1 MKFAKKFF
9 VVLMAMALLVTCLA
23 ISSSATS
30 DFTADNIEDVI
41 EYHLYKTYMIETFD
55 NYEVTVDDEDE
66 GVMGGYEYADD
77 DRVEIKDV
85 FSFSESGKASMDYAV
100 ELNGESNKVLKVTN
114 TTNNEIDYVARFDEA
129 TDKLV
134 VSVKVKT
141 NDFVTEGDNPV
152 NGSKFSIILQVNNP
166 ANQIDKTPTLTM
178 FAMDCRD
185 TEDMKFTFCEYSKSG
200 EDHIYTDSAVVSD
213 IAPELDKWY
222 QIDAVFDFAEGKY
235 SVDIESEDGAVGGT
249 GAQSLGTLE
258 SATRVRL
265 LMNDVAG
272 KTGTVTYLDDLFVY
286 QGSFVRDVENKDAA
300 TSAAIINLDAM
311 ANDAATSLE
320 DRIRIADVY
329 ARLFNE
335 NDLNYK
341 TTAPVEPNEDLDIP
355 GVPGTPNKEKVDA
368 IIAASDAYMNST
380 YAEALIT
387 YVDSLKSLTYY
398 DKIKMAGQHY
408 DDYDTPGDA
417 DRFDMMFC
425 ENGQIEAEVAAL
437 AGLNADVAAEIV
449 RVKALYDA
457 EQDVI
462 KNIEYDSNAFGSL
475 LMGFDPDNK
484 DYNYIKEQYE
494 ALSLFTKRDGTF
506 KFAVENNIAEEN
518 VKFATIADAEP
529 IYVALGTK
537 KAEIEANATKFMGIV
552 DKMAAEPVLQQGFA
566 ALYATYTE
574 AVAAYNGGVIHKD
587 LDNSTYPGLSSVI
600 ALYNIRCDYVEERV
614 ALSNEFISIVN
625 AANASTYYPTIVAQ
639 LAKAAPY
646 LDADIANLSVE
657 FEYAGVTEAKATY
670 DALQTKVVAI
680 RADSDAY
687 LAAVN
692 AIDMTAAYSALK
704 TAVDAAVAKDKGNDF
719 LGIPGITEANIKLAE
734 AEAKVKSLEGNSAT
748 LIAAVEQLKA
758 AKTLAERREL
768 IFVANAA
775 QAKAEATIS
784 GVAAAKTELAAQ
796 IAKYDADVAAAN
808 AALVAATEGACDVAS
823 FATPTAGM
831 YKSAD
836 IVKAMLK

>member
-134 VSVKVKT
+134 VSVRVKT
-141 NDFVTEGDNPV
+141 NDFVTEENNTV

-166 ANQIDKTPTLTM
+166 ANQTDKTPTISM
-178 FAMDCRD
+178 FSMDCRD
-185 TEDMKFTFCEYSKSG
+185 TENMKFAYCKYSKSG
-200 EDHIYTDSAVVSD
+200 ADHVYTEGTEISN

-222 QIDAVFDFAEGKY
+222 QIDAVFDFAEGEY
-235 SVDIESEDGAVGGT
+235 SVAIESEDGATGGT
-249 GAQSLGTLE
+249 GVQSLGTLE
-258 SATRVRL
+258 SVNRVRL
-265 LMNDVAG
+265 LINDVYG
-272 KTGTVTYLDDLFVY
+272 KTGTVTYLDNLFVY

-300 TSAAIINLDAM
+300 TSAAILNLDAM
-311 ANDAATSLE
+311 ASAAETSLE
-320 DRIRIADVY
+320 DKVRIADVY
-329 ARLFNE
+329 GALF
-335 NDLNYK
+335 DDIGYT
-341 TTAPVEPNEDLDIP
+341 TTAPVEPNEDEEIP
-355 GVPGTPNKEKVDA
+355 GVPGTPNKDKVDA
-368 IIAASDAYMNST
+368 VIASHVAYMNST

-387 YVDSLKSLTYY
+387 YVDSLKTLTYY

-408 DDYDTPGDA
+408 DGYDIPGYA
-417 DRFDMMFC
+417 DRFDAMFC
-425 ENGQIEAEVAAL
+425 EGGQTEAEVAAL
-437 AGLNADVAAEIV
+437 AGLNADIAKEIV

-494 ALSLFTKRDGTF
+494 ALSLFVKRDGTF
-506 KFAVENNIAEEN
+506 KYALENGMAAED

-529 IYVALGTK
+529 IYTALGTK
-537 KAEIEANATKFMGIV
+537 KAEIEANAAKFMAVV
-552 DKMAAEPVLQQGFA
+552 DKMSAEPVLQQGFA
-566 ALYATYTE
+566 ALYAAYTE
-574 AVAAYNGGVIHKD
+574 SIPAYNGGVIHKS
-587 LDNSTYPGLSSVI
+587 LDNSTYPGLSAVI
-600 ALYNIRCDYVEERV
+600 ALYNMRCAYVEERV
-614 ALSNEFISIVN
+614 ARSNEFISIVN
-625 AANASTYYPTIVAQ
+625 AANASTYYPTIIAQ

-657 FEYAGVTEAKATY
+657 FDYAGVTEAKATY
-670 DALQTKVVAI
+670 DALKAKVSTLV
-680 RADSDAY
+680 ADSTAY

-692 AIDMTAAYSALK
+692 AIDKNAAYAALK
-704 TAVDAAVAKDKGNDF
+704 TAVDAAVALKDKGAV
-719 LGIPGITEANIKLAE
+719 LGIEGVTEANIKLAE

-748 LIAAVEQLKA
+748 LIAAVEQLKS

-768 IFVANAA
+768 IYVANAA
-775 QAKAEATIS
+775 QAKAEASIT
-784 GVAAAKTELAAQ
+784 GVAAAKTELASQ
-796 IAKYDADVAAAN
+796 ITKFDADVAAAN

-823 FATPTAGM
+823 FTAPTAGM
-831 YKSAD
+831 YKTAD
-836 IVKAMLK
+836 VVKVMLK